1 MEGEEGV
8 DSYLIAVFCPSSCPI
23 LLRYIHE
30 IIIIVLMIA
39 VSHSAE
45 VRTNQ
50 DVRVE
55 MKSMK

>member
-1 MEGEEGV
+1 MGEEGV
-8 DSYLIAVFCPSSCPI
+8 DSYLIVVFCPSSSPI

-30 IIIIVLMIA
+30 IIIIVLMITA
-39 VSHSAE
+39 SHSAE

-50 DVRVE
+50 NVRVK